1 MPTYLF
7 SYIEYNTSILITYVF
22 LFFNIYT
29 FLITIKKTIYY
40 DDWFTIKRSMDDE
53 NVY

>member
-7 SYIEYNTSILITYVF
+7 SYIEYNTRTLITYVF

-29 FLITIKKTIYY
+29 FLITIKKLFTMTIGLPS
-40 DDWFTIKRSMDDE
+40 KGQ
-53 NVY
+53 